1 MKSVWQYWRNLEPA
15 SEEVLKI
22 TLEVASKP
30 VSVAISEVG
39 INAELDEKM
48 EVILTAVSQV
58 VLEVVSETAS

>member
-1 MKSVWQYWRNLEPA
+1 MA
-15 SEEVLKI
+15 
-22 TLEVASKP
+22 VASKP

>member
-39 INAELDEKM
+39 IDAGLLEKMELALEAKM
-48 EVILTAVSQV
+48 EVILTAVS
-58 VLEVVSETAS
+58 